1 MSGTFLRFDLVAIL
15 RKRVGTNKSRANR
28 PRLPEMLVR
37 EISGWQECD
46 TDACA
51 GLVGSLDGGSFDSA
65 SPPPQGEAR
74 GGTVRGLA
82 ADQSWRRRTGAV
94 VRLASPWRWSPQTL
108 SLAGFHSSGAG
119 GSSGRRRRPAALEES
134 HSQSLGHSPG
144 GAAAAAS
151 PGGKNGK
158 GLFIYYV
165 IADGGGLPD
174 LLQ

>member
-1 MSGTFLRFDLVAIL
+1 MAIL

-108 SLAGFHSSGAG
+108 SLAGFHSSRGGAG
-119 GSSGRRRRPAALEES
+119 GSSGGGGGDQPQQQQLWRRVG
-134 HSQSLGHSPG
+134 HSQSLGHSQSGG
-144 GAAAAAS
+144 GATA
-151 PGGKNGK
+151 
-158 GLFIYYV
+158 
-165 IADGGGLPD
+165 LPLPEVRVEWD
-174 LLQ
+174 VGSRGCWG